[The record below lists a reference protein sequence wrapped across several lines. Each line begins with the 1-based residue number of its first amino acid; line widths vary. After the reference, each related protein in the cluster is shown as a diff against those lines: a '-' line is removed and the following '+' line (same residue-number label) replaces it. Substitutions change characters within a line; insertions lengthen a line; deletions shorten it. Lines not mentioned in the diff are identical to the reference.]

1 MNGINNYL
9 FKFCERP
16 ETREGDYLDDGGN
29 ICCGVC
35 RQPRQFDS
43 VLLGEPVK
51 VHIPCECERA
61 ERERRLEEEAAR
73 RLAEQI
79 ERNRAA
85 CFPAGGRFTEM
96 SFENADDCDAP
107 AFKAAERF
115 CERFDDFTRLG
126 KGVIFFGAVGCGK
139 TFLAA
144 CIANRLL
151 DQGTRVIFTNLPR
164 IVNRLQA
171 SFEGRNELF
180 DELNRVPLLVLDDLR
195 AERRTE
201 FMTETLFNIIDGRY
215 NSGLPLVVTT
225 NMTAAELKQ
234 SGGDLSL
241 DRVTSRLL
249 EMCHPVEV
257 TGQDRRRE
265 KLKSTF
271 SETAALLG
279 I

>member
-1 MNGINNYL
+1 MNGINNYM
-9 FKFCERP
+9 FKFCESPAMRA
-16 ETREGDYLDDGGN
+16 GDYLDDSGN
-29 ICCGVC
+29 ICCGIC

-51 VHIPCECERA
+51 VHIPCACERA
-61 ERERRLEEEAAR
+61 ERERQLEEEAAR
-73 RLAEQI
+73 RLAEQ
-79 ERNRAA
+79 
-85 CFPAGGRFTEM
+85 T
-96 SFENADDCDAP
+96 
-107 AFKAAERF
+107 ERF

-126 KGVIFFGAVGCGK
+126 KGVVFFGAVGCGK

-144 CIANRLL
+144 CIANHLL

-164 IVNRLQA
+164 IVNRMQA
-171 SFEGRNELF
+171 SFEGRNELL

-257 TGQDRRRE
+257 AGKDRRRE
-265 KLKSTF
+265 KLKRTF